1 MKTQQKLINV
11 FSKDTFQK
19 IPHHIQSRKPEKVN
33 WLQ

>member
-1 MKTQQKLINV
+1 MKTQHKLIKV

-19 IPHHIQSRKPEKVN
+19 ILRHIQSRQPEKVN